1 MKLFIPIGN
10 NSDEIREYYNNYIFN
25 KNLSNG
31 IVFLDFNFI
40 KEKHPYW
47 DPSKIDADFY
57 KKLKSL
63 IKQDTNTYILMPNL
77 DNDEVE
83 LFIDMLESH
92 TPQNSRRDCVL
103 IKMKDCSDFDFMS
116 TEHYCGIRNINYFR
130 I

>member
-10 NSDEIREYYNNYIFN
+10 NTNEIREYYSSNIIN

-31 IVFLDFNFI
+31 IVLLDFNFI

-47 DPSKIDADFY
+47 DSSKVDTDFY

-63 IKQDTNTYILMPNL
+63 IKQDINTYILMPNL

-83 LFIDMLESH
+83 LFIDMLEYH
-92 TPQNSRRDCVL
+92 IPQNSRRDCVL
-103 IKMKDCSDFDFMS
+103 IKMKDCSDFDFRS
-116 TEHYCGIRNINYFR
+116 TEHYCSIHNINYFK